1 MRSRLL
7 AARPLAC
14 GLVAPAASGAGARPP
29 ACPVAAFRPL
39 AGFCG
44 ARRARG
50 RRVPRS
56 VPRALFG
63 FPAPLRRLVKPAS
76 PRQPGGGFAA
86 GLGVPS
92 PFHPRAGGGRPCPR
106 PSLCSRLR
114 LRASRC
120 APPGGGVPPGLPSAP
135 ALPPLGAPLRLA
147 LGRLGL
153 AAPAARL
160 RPRRCRGRPRLPWGA
175 SLFPRVAAR
184 CARPALRAPCPL
196 RRAAAATSLAA
207 RLPARRRGRRRLF
220 WRFRRA
226 AFSAGSA
233 RGDTRAA
240 GAAAAALVPVG
251 GSVRPPTF
259 HRGLASPFSPV
270 IKGKKTRPR
279 QPIHQLG
286 KTTRR
291 YKYLLDTTKIK
302 QKILLFCLIFP
313 AGKNTSP
320 RRTFSAPDEKNKI
333 AFLFIFGAA
342 YPLRLAPALAFSK
355 YSILSRLSTPN

>member
-1 MRSRLL
+1 MTEYCPYIKYRRRPAVVPRSPSGRLGCGGRPPPTFAPSPARCRGVAADRRSALGVWPRRPRRSR
-7 AARPLAC
+7 
-14 GLVAPAASGAGARPP
+14 GAGAPPP

-92 PFHPRAGGGRPCPR
+92 PFLPRAGGGRLCPR
-106 PSLCSRLR
+106 SSLCSRLR
-114 LRASRC
+114 LRAKPLC
-120 APPGGGVPPGLPSAP
+120 PS
-135 ALPPLGAPLRLA
+135 
-147 LGRLGL
+147 GR
-153 AAPAARL
+153 
-160 RPRRCRGRPRLPWGA
+160 RRCRGRPCSPWGA

-196 RRAAAATSLAA
+196 RRAAAAASLAA
-207 RLPARRRGRRRLF
+207 RLPARRRGRRRLL

-233 RGDTRAA
+233 RGDTRAVR
-240 GAAAAALVPVG
+240 AAAAALAKVG

-259 HRGLASPFSPV
+259 HRGTCVPISPV

-291 YKYLLDTTKIK
+291 YKDLLDTPKIK
-302 QKILLFCLIFP
+302 QKILLFCLILCAAGNVLPCP
-313 AGKNTSP
+313 AVYCCEVYLWTTAPKRLPFCG
-320 RRTFSAPDEKNKI
+320 TF
-333 AFLFIFGAA
+333 
-342 YPLRLAPALAFSK
+342 
-355 YSILSRLSTPN
+355 